1 MGEVTYCSSCGRI
14 SKYCVCDIEVEY
26 LEDSNE
32 VFRGEYAFE
41 SLTNPE
47 DSVYRNILPS
57 YE

>member
-1 MGEVTYCSSCGRI
+1 MGEVVFCPICGRVNN
-14 SKYCVCDIEVEY
+14 YCVCDIEVEY

-32 VFRGEYAFE
+32 VFRTEYAHE

-47 DSVYRNILPS
+47 DSVYKTILPK